1 MAHCNEMI
9 CQQVTL
15 SGYAEWPKV
24 ADAVIEAYLTLQRH
38 FSALT
43 KFSRVESRFYG
54 RKERGKAAFDIPI
67 NPCVRGVCS
76 KSVAVGLILS
86 YP

>member
-1 MAHCNEMI
+1 MLLKLVKPE
-9 CQQVTL
+9 
-15 SGYAEWPKV
+15 
-24 ADAVIEAYLTLQRH
+24 H

-67 NPCVRGVCS
+67 NPCVRADIEQVQNEKKPFTLG
-76 KSVAVGLILS
+76 
-86 YP
+86 

>member
-1 MAHCNEMI
+1 MSHAGIPHGDTAREG
-9 CQQVTL
+9 L
-15 SGYAEWPKV
+15 AEPGCRRG
-24 ADAVIEAYLTLQRH
+24 AVQRQLTLQRH

-76 KSVAVGLILS
+76 RSVAVGLMWVGHG
-86 YP
+86 